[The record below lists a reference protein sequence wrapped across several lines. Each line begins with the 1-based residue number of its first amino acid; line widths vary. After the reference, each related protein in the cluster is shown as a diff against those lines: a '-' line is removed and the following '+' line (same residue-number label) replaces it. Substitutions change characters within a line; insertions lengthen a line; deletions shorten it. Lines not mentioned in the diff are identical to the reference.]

1 VIVIIQCA
9 SGKQPHAGMMRRQD
23 GKPVLFVGD
32 PPPAPYDRFA
42 YARPDDLSDSG
53 ETWRDKVL
61 RYNAA
66 PGTNPLGL
74 LPACGLYTAPIYRRL
89 ADHVGR
95 ERLYILSAG
104 WGLIAASFLT
114 PLYDITFSAQAEAY
128 KRRRQRDVYDDLCM
142 LPLATDEPVL
152 FFGGKEYLPLFCRL
166 TQDIA
171 APRIVPYRSTD
182 KPVAVGVTFTRFE
195 TSRRTNWHYECA
207 QAFIDGSLSLPGA

>member
-32 PPPAPYDRFA
+32 PPPAPYDPFA
-42 YARPDDLSDSG
+42 YARPDDLSDTG
-53 ETWRDKVL
+53 ETWRDRLL
-61 RYNAA
+61 RYNAE
-66 PGTNPLGL
+66 PGNNQLGL
-74 LPACGLYTAPIYRRL
+74 LPACELYTAPIYGRL

-95 ERLYILSAG
+95 ERLYVLSAG

-114 PLYDITFSAQAEAY
+114 PLYDITFSAQADHY
-128 KRRRQRDVYDDLCM
+128 KRRRRRDVYDDFCM
-142 LPLATDEPVL
+142 LPPVTDEPVL

-166 TQDIA
+166 TRDIE
-171 APRIVPYRSTD
+171 APRIVPYRSAD
-182 KPVAVGVTFTRFE
+182 KPDAPGVTFTRFA
-195 TSRRTNWHYECA
+195 TTRRTNWHYECA